1 MIDRSDSVTIDRP
14 VDEVF
19 IYVIDTTN
27 DPTWHT
33 DVIEAQKTSEGPIGS
48 GTKWHVHVKPSM
60 GVSEGDLEVVA
71 FEPSRLEVVKG
82 TFGPMQ
88 PTVTYSFEPANGG
101 TRFTRHVQIRVTG
114 GMRMMQPLMRLMFAK
129 RNAGFVGNLKRALEQ

>member
-1 MIDRSDSVTIDRP
+1 VIDRSDSITIHRP

-19 IYVIDTTN
+19 AYVIDTTN

-60 GVSEGDLEVVA
+60 GVSEGNLEVVG
-71 FEPSRLEVVKG
+71 FEPSRLEIVKG

-88 PTVTYSFEPANGG
+88 PTVTYSFEPTDGG
-101 TRFTRHVQIRVTG
+101 TRFTRHVRIIVNG
-114 GMRMMQPLMRLMFAK
+114 WMRLMQPLMRLMLAK
-129 RNAGFVGNLKRALEQ
+129 RNAGFVGNLKRALER